1 MKKITIIL
9 LTILIALPAYAAQVT
24 LAWDANSPAPE
35 VYRIYQRGP
44 GDSYDYTTPAWA
56 GTGTQATITVQPG
69 VLCFFVARAFS
80 GASVSANSNEVQY
93 YPPYHTPYPTPTVE
107 PEPTQSPTATPTP
120 TPAPPRGFVL
130 LKDGAAIGSL
140 TSGKYS
146 ILDGG
151 KLWIVDVSEDIEP
164 AYSGNILSKTLHKK
178 GCRYFGCLTCTAKF
192 STREDAIAAG
202 YKPCGSCK
210 P

>member
-1 MKKITIIL
+1 MFIFL
-9 LTILIALPAYAAQVT
+9 LFLAIILIAGFIFFSQNISADTTSAVT
-24 LAWDANSPAPE
+24 FTVKISVCGNDEKEFGEECDGEDFGGSTC
-35 VYRIYQRGP
+35 Q
-44 GDSYDYTTPAWA
+44 
-56 GTGTQATITVQPG
+56 TQG
-69 VLCFFVARAFS
+69 FS
-80 GASVSANSNEVQY
+80 GGAISCNPACEMNDSQCNNI
-93 YPPYHTPYPTPTVE
+93 
-107 PEPTQSPTATPTP
+107 PTATPTP
-120 TPAPPRGFVL
+120 TPSPPRGFVL

-140 TSGKYS
+140 ASGKYS

-164 AYSGNILSKTLHKK
+164 VYTGNIITKTFHRK

-202 YKPCGSCK
+202 YNPCGSCK